1 MRMTLICKFI
11 MLMQLKWHGV
21 ELTEQTD
28 LLNLIF
34 SLKEQMP
41 CFSIWSVFTLWPID
55 AADDLWWTCSSN
67 DRRSFNY
74 HWRLSNTVQ
83 GHSTL
88 NAPLCSAESSRL
100 SEAPA
105 RVSAWRRS
113 QRIWKSFQRAGRH
126 IVLSEHTP
134 LQMQIQ
140 QCIHPFLILRDM
152 LVRRL
157 KIHLSAT
164 HTQNKTKWFW

>member
-11 MLMQLKWHGV
+11 MLMKLKWHGV

-28 LLNLIF
+28 LLNVLF
-34 SLKEQMP
+34 NA
-41 CFSIWSVFTLWPID
+41 ID

-83 GHSTL
+83 GRSTL